1 MLPFMGTWAVCSASQ
16 ALVSPTSSEK
26 SMSQLPKAI
35 QGWAMVD
42 PEQLA
47 SGKKQVYGHGEQTS
61 VSCVPKPCSV
71 YLASLVLT
79 DLWE

>member
-1 MLPFMGTWAVCSASQ
+1 
-16 ALVSPTSSEK
+16 
-26 SMSQLPKAI
+26 MSQLPKAI